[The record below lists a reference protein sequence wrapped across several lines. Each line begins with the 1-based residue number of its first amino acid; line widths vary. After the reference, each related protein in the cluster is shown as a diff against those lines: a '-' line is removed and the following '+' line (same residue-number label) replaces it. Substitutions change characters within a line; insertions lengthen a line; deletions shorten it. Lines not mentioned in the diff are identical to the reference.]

1 MEHGRGFQNRSA
13 TLGRAAEDQALEELS
28 AAGLQFLARNFRC
41 RLGEIDLVMRDGDML
56 VFVEVRARSNTSFGS
71 AAETVSAAK
80 RHRLCASAGL
90 FLAWH
95 PALQHLPVRFD
106 LFAVDGA
113 HGTTTSR
120 ATWIRGI
127 FD

>member
-41 RLGEIDLVMRDGDML
+41 RLGEIDLVMREGNTL
-56 VFVEVRARSNTSFGS
+56 VFVEVRARSAAGFGS
-71 AAETVSAAK
+71 AVETITAAK
-80 RHRLCASAGL
+80 QRRLRASAGV
-90 FLAWH
+90 FLACH
-95 PALQHLPVRFD
+95 PALRQMPARFD

-113 HGTTTSR
+113 HA
-120 ATWIRGI
+120 ATQRVRWIRGI
-127 FD
+127 LD